1 MKIGKISDTVLNRSI
16 LRPLRQAGAAGDSAV
31 FGEDCAVFAPG
42 SESFPAKMACSTVTG
57 TVGGPFDRTMEML
70 FSQVLLNLY
79 AAGARCRHLFL
90 DFLLPEGQE
99 EEKLKKQMEQ
109 AAKLCRRYE
118 IKAEGGH
125 TEVSRAVSRTVI
137 TLTGLGVPE
146 PGEKGAVPKRESLSR
161 GMELVMAGWTGA
173 AGTAVLASD
182 MRDEL
187 LERYPEALLEAAVE
201 MGNPDRILEAA
212 RARNHFGV
220 SAMHDVSQGGV
231 FAALWEMAERAGA
244 GLEVDLKKIPI
255 RQETIEICEYF
266 DLNPYQLFGQ
276 GALLIA
282 AERGAELTEKL
293 GRLSVEAAVIGR
305 FTGERRRIIRNGEEI
320 RYLDRPAQDE
330 LWRLAEEREA
340 AGRI

>member
-57 TVGGPFDRTMEML
+57 TDSRALRDRTMEML

-146 PGEKGAVPKRESLSR
+146 PGEKGGCPK
-161 GMELVMAGWTGA
+161 TGKPFP
-173 AGTAVLASD
+173 G
-182 MRDEL
+182 
-187 LERYPEALLEAAVE
+187 
-201 MGNPDRILEAA
+201 
-212 RARNHFGV
+212 H
-220 SAMHDVSQGGV
+220 
-231 FAALWEMAERAGA
+231 GA
-244 GLEVDLKKIPI
+244 GD
-255 RQETIEICEYF
+255 
-266 DLNPYQLFGQ
+266 
-276 GALLIA
+276 
-282 AERGAELTEKL
+282 
-293 GRLSVEAAVIGR
+293 GRLDRGGGNRGSGL
-305 FTGERRRIIRNGEEI
+305 
-320 RYLDRPAQDE
+320 RY
-330 LWRLAEEREA
+330 
-340 AGRI
+340 AG

>member
-1 MKIGKISDTVLNRSI
+1 MKNGKISDTVLNRAV
-16 LRPLRQAGAAGDSAV
+16 LGPLRQAGAAGDSAV
-31 FGEDCAVFAPG
+31 FGEDCAVFAPWP
-42 SESFPAKMACSTVTG
+42 ENFPGKMACATVTG
-57 TVGGPFDRTMEML
+57 TLGGPFDRTVEML
-70 FSQVLLNLY
+70 FAQVLLNLY
-79 AAGARCRHLFL
+79 TAGARCRHLFL
-90 DFLLPEGQE
+90 DFLLPEEQE
-99 EEKLKKQMEQ
+99 EAELKERMEQ
-109 AAKLCRRYE
+109 IAGLCRRYG
-118 IKAEGGH
+118 IKTEGGH
-125 TEVSRAVSRTVI
+125 TEVSRAVSRTAAALI
-137 TLTGLGVPE
+137 GLGVRE
-146 PGEKGAVPKRESLSR
+146 PDAAGELSKQESVSP
-161 GMELVMAGWTGA
+161 GMDLVMAGWAGA
-173 AGTAVLASD
+173 AGTAILASG

-187 LERYPEALLEAAVE
+187 LSRYPAALLEAAAQ
-201 MGNPDRILEAA
+201 MGNPEGILEAA

-293 GRLSVEAAVIGR
+293 GRLSVEAAVIGQ

-320 RYLDRPAQDE
+320 RYLDRPARDE